1 MCQKK
6 TGSQIDNYT
15 STPTHTVVIMFGDQG
30 WLHLPVVL
38 LSEQWYNQRSF
49 ASIVGG
55 VCVHLVCTWMCVYVS
70 VHTFDPQ
77 CAVFNKIMMA
87 GPVYVSSTEQR

>member
-30 WLHLPVVL
+30 
-38 LSEQWYNQRSF
+38 
-49 ASIVGG
+49 
-55 VCVHLVCTWMCVYVS
+55 
-70 VHTFDPQ
+70 
-77 CAVFNKIMMA
+77 
-87 GPVYVSSTEQR
+87 